1 MFGLNENL
9 LKVKKGKAK
18 VDISDFNFLSNL
30 VFPAEFIEICQV
42 GIYGSILTANSSGL
56 CY

>member
-1 MFGLNENL
+1 MKIY
-9 LKVKKGKAK
+9 LKSKRAKAK
-18 VDISDFNFLSNL
+18 VGISDFKFLSNL
-30 VFPAEFIEICQV
+30 VFQAEFIEICQV